1 MFLSYDGYMVVW
13 LVLPTMDINIV
24 VYILFGTVSCDSTYT
39 YVKTL
44 SQYYFM
50 YYLHH
55 TLEYTI

>member
-1 MFLSYDGYMVVW
+1 MVVW

-44 SQYYFM
+44 SQCYFM